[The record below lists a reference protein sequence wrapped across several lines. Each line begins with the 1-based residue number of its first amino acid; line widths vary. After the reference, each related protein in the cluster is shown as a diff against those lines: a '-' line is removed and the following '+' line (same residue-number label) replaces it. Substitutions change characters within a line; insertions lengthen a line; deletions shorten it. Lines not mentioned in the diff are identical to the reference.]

1 MKTEAQL
8 KFEADLLRLEQE
20 MDGIQRCLDNVRNEV
35 IEEVAQHVEKLKGF
49 GQDTVSSLA
58 IYIREMKK

>member
-1 MKTEAQL
+1 
-8 KFEADLLRLEQE
+8 

>member
-49 GQDTVSSLA
+49 GQDTLSSLA